1 MDTQRNSVS
10 PCLLLGEVTINPQQ
24 RAVEIE
30 DHDLYCAAPWNDAH
44 VGKSSVPS
52 EKLWYARRC
61 RETKGVKNSE
71 LSGPPGPVFSV
82 IG

>member
-52 EKLWYARRC
+52 DC
-61 RETKGVKNSE
+61 RMLCRFLNFSSQPE
-71 LSGPPGPVFSV
+71 LSLKLGSPFNFEFT
-82 IG
+82 